1 MKLPATVRLPVFT
14 LAMLAATTSAENLAP
29 TSYALGT
36 QFAENVIIAL
46 GANKVVP
53 GDFLAG
59 VRATLSDTRH
69 RLSSVEMSALIREY
83 SQKLQGSDAPKAD
96 NDMSYAL
103 GVTLSRDVSIDKSE
117 LDLDAF
123 IQGTGDV
130 LTKRNL
136 KYSDEEIESLV
147 ETYFKQWLERRRLR
161 AEHNLTAGKEY
172 LQRNRKREGVTE
184 LDSGLQYEVLRSGDG
199 EQPTPQSRVR
209 VHYRGTTID
218 GEEFDSSHR
227 TGDPVTFSLQ
237 GVIKGWQQILPLM
250 HGGAKWR
257 IHVPPELAYGER
269 GSPPAIGPNQTLVFD
284 IELLEVL

>member
-1 MKLPATVRLPVFT
+1 MKLLAAIRIPVCA
-14 LAMLAATTSAENLAP
+14 LALLAATAGADTMGP

-36 QFAENVIIAL
+36 QFAENVIVAL
-46 GANKVVP
+46 GNNNIVTK
-53 GDFLAG
+53 DFLAG
-59 VRATLSDTRH
+59 VRDTLSDTRH
-69 RLSSVEMSALIREY
+69 RLSSAEMSALIREY
-83 SQKLQGSDAPKAD
+83 SQKRQGGDTPKAG

-123 IQGTGDV
+123 IKGTGDA
-130 LTKRNL
+130 LTKRKL
-136 KYSDEEIESLV
+136 EYSDAEIESLV
-147 ETYFKQWLERRRLR
+147 EAYFKKWVERRRQR
-161 AEHNLTAGKEY
+161 AERNLSAGKEY
-172 LQRNRKREGVTE
+172 LQRNRKREGVME

-209 VHYRGTTID
+209 VHYRGTAID

-227 TGDPVTFSLQ
+227 TGAPVTFSLQ
-237 GVIKGWQQILPLM
+237 SVITGWQQVLPLM
-250 HGGAKWR
+250 RAGAKWR